1 MKKSRMTQSKIKQQ
15 WDLFEKGRKMAQD
28 SLRIQGPKAYSL
40 ILQQYYGIPKAIA
53 DTIQYK

>member
-1 MKKSRMTQSKIKQQ
+1 MTQSKIKQQ

-28 SLRIQGPKAYSL
+28 SLRIKGPKAYSL